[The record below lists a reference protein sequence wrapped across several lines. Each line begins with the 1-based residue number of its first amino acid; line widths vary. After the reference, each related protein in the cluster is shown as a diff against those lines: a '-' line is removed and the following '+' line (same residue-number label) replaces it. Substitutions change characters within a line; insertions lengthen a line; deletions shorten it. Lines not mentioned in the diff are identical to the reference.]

1 MLLPVAAL
9 AGLLAG
15 LLSGGRVRHLLA
27 RRLRWPLVAV
37 AALAVKTFGHR
48 PGLATSPITPWLYT
62 LSLAALVAWVLW
74 QRRRFPGIWLV
85 AAGMA
90 VNLLVVVANGG
101 RMPVRRVLAGH
112 GLPQLLACGSWGQ
125 YLVAGPG
132 TRLAWLG
139 DAIHFPGVAGRL
151 LPQAYSAGDLLV
163 TAGLLVTLF
172 LATRPAATAAGL
184 PGDQR
189 WPLGGHP
196 AWAWAPASLPGLH
209 PPTPPSPGQ
218 GRQRPPGVAM
228 PPESPGIGLCWRIRC
243 GQTGQGAPCA
253 VSFHENHWRGSH

>member
-15 LLSGGRVRHLLA
+15 LLGGGRIQHLLG
-27 RRLRWPLVAV
+27 RRLRWPLLAV
-37 AALAVKTFGHR
+37 AALAVKALGHR
-48 PGLATSPITPWLYT
+48 PGLATRASTPWLYT
-62 LSLAALVAWVLW
+62 LALAALVAWVLW

-101 RMPVRRVLAGH
+101 HMPVRRVLAGH
-112 GLPQLLACGSWGQ
+112 GPPQLLARGSWGQ

-139 DAIHFPGVAGRL
+139 DVIHLPGVAGRL
-151 LPQAYSAGDLLV
+151 FPQAYSAGDLLV

-172 LATRPAATAAGL
+172 LATR
-184 PGDQR
+184 
-189 WPLGGHP
+189 
-196 AWAWAPASLPGLH
+196 
-209 PPTPPSPGQ
+209 
-218 GRQRPPGVAM
+218 QRPPRQRWRDGGSSATGVSGLAAD
-228 PPESPGIGLCWRIRC
+228 PARPASRPG
-243 GQTGQGAPCA
+243 
-253 VSFHENHWRGSH
+253 